1 MTEDR
6 KIAYFSME
14 IGLDPRMPTYSGGLG
29 ILAAD
34 TIRSSA
40 DMAVPTVGITLLARK
55 GYFHQRLDSDGWQ
68 NEQPENWNV
77 SNFMQPLSNRVTV
90 VLEGRN
96 VQVQAWKSRVSGI
109 SGYEVPVFFLD
120 TDLKENS
127 PYDRQLSHYLYG
139 GDPRYRLCQEVILG
153 IGGVRMLRSLGY
165 NNIQRFHMNEGHAAM
180 LALELLTEEIEKTGS
195 DSISA
200 EHIDAVRAKCVFTT
214 HTPVPAGQ
222 DKYPMDLVRQVLG
235 KHKVLE
241 IENEICCDPDVLNM
255 TYLGLH
261 LSHYINGVS
270 REHGRVSSQ
279 MFGSYVVD
287 SITNGVHAATWISKP
302 MASVLDRHLPSWR
315 ENNFSLRYA
324 LSLPGEEI
332 WSAHMEAKRR
342 LLDYIKQ
349 QTNTNMDLDV
359 FTIGFAR
366 RATAYKRAD
375 LLFYDIERLK
385 KIASKAGKFQL
396 VFAGK
401 AHPKDQEG
409 KEIIK
414 KIFQAK
420 QLLQPD
426 IKLAYL
432 PNYNMEAAKILIPGV
447 DLWLNTPAPP
457 HEASGTSGMKAALN
471 AVPSLSILDGWWI
484 EGYVEGLTGWAI
496 DERDSNRPL
505 QPSDRENNGQNSAK
519 DAQILYGKLESVI
532 LPMFYSEKKA
542 YLGIM
547 KGALALNGSFFNTQ
561 RMLEEYILKAYFL

>member
-34 TIRSSA
+34 TIRASA
-40 DMAVPTVGITLLARK
+40 DMAVPTVAVSLLARK
-55 GYFHQRLDSDGWQ
+55 GYFYQRLDMDGQ
-68 NEQPENWNV
+68 QSEQPENWNV
-77 SNFMQPLSNRVTV
+77 SNFLQPLSNRISV
-90 VLEGRN
+90 VLEGRT
-96 VQVQAWKSRVSGI
+96 VQVQAWKYGVTGI
-109 SGYEVPVFFLD
+109 SGHEVPVFFLD

-139 GDPRYRLCQEVILG
+139 GDQRYRLCQEIILG

-165 NNIQRFHMNEGHAAM
+165 HNIERFHMNEGHAGL
-180 LALELLTEEIEKTGS
+180 LALELLTEEIEKTGG
-195 DSISA
+195 DAISA
-200 EHIDAVRAKCVFTT
+200 DLIEAVRAKCVFTT

-222 DKYPMDLVRQVLG
+222 DKYPMDLVRQVIG

-241 IENEICCDPDVLNM
+241 LERELCCDPGVLNM

-270 REHGRVSSQ
+270 RKHGKVSSQ
-279 MFGSYVVD
+279 MFGSYVID
-287 SITNGVHAATWISKP
+287 SITNGVHAATWVSKSI
-302 MASVLDRHLPSWR
+302 AELLDKYIPSWR

-324 LSLPGEEI
+324 LSLPKKEI
-332 WSAHMEAKRR
+332 WDAHMQSKRQ
-342 LLDYIKQ
+342 LLEYIKQ
-349 QTNTNMDLDV
+349 QTDMEMDLDV

-375 LLFYDIERLK
+375 LLFYDTERLK
-385 KIASKAGKFQL
+385 RISSKAGRFQL

-414 KIFQAK
+414 KVFRAQK
-420 QLLQPD
+420 NLQPD

-432 PNYNMEAAKILIPGV
+432 PNYNIEVAKILIAGV
-447 DLWLNTPAPP
+447 DLWLNTPQPP

-484 EGYVEGLTGWAI
+484 EGCVEGLTGWAI
-496 DERDSNRPL
+496 AEEPHTAGTQPQSEQQNVRDSVM
-505 QPSDRENNGQNSAK
+505 DASA
-519 DAQILYGKLESVI
+519 LYDKLEHLI
-532 LPMFYSEKKA
+532 IPMFYNHKRT

-547 KGALALNGSFFNTQ
+547 TNALALNGSFFNTQ

>member
-1 MTEDR
+1 
-6 KIAYFSME
+6 ME
-14 IGLDPRMPTYSGGLG
+14 IGLDARMPTYSGGLG

-40 DMAVPTVGITLLARK
+40 DMRVPTVCVTLLSRK
-55 GYFHQRLDSDGWQ
+55 GYFYQKLAPDGTQ
-68 NEQPENWNV
+68 SEQQENWNV
-77 SNFMQPLSNRVTV
+77 SNFLQPLNNRISVI
-90 VLEGRN
+90 LEGRT
-96 VQVQAWKSRVSGI
+96 VQVQAWTCRVSGI

-120 TDLKENS
+120 TDLQENS
-127 PYDRQLSHYLYG
+127 PYDRQLCHYLYG
-139 GDPRYRLCQEVILG
+139 GDRRYRLCQEVILG

-165 NNIQRFHMNEGHAAM
+165 QNIAKFHMNEGHAAM
-180 LALELLTEEIEKTGS
+180 LALELLDEEIKERGG

-200 EHIDAVRAKCVFTT
+200 DLIEAVRAKCVFTT

-222 DKYPMDLVRQVLG
+222 DQFPMDLVRQVLG
-235 KHKVLE
+235 EHKVLE
-241 IENEICCDPDVLNM
+241 LEHEFCCDPGVLNM

-287 SITNGVHAATWISKP
+287 SITNGVHASTWVSKP
-302 MASVLDRHLPSWR
+302 FADVLDKHIPNWR

-324 LSLPGEEI
+324 LNLPGNDI
-332 WSAHMEAKRR
+332 WEAHIQSKRQ
-342 LLDYIKQ
+342 LLEYIKNQ
-349 QTNTNMDLDV
+349 NRTNMDLDV

-366 RATAYKRAD
+366 RAATYKRAD
-375 LLFYDIERLK
+375 LLFDDIERLK
-385 KIASKAGKFQL
+385 SIASKTGKFQL

-414 KIFQAK
+414 KIFQAR

-426 IKLAYL
+426 IKLVYL
-432 PNYNMEAAKILIPGV
+432 TNYNMEVAKILLPGV
-447 DLWLNTPAPP
+447 DLWLNTPQPP

-471 AVPSLSILDGWWI
+471 AVPSFSVLDGWWV
-484 EGYVEGLTGWAI
+484 EGCVEGLTGWAI
-496 DERDSNRPL
+496 GNHTDKEQNDQNR
-505 QPSDRENNGQNSAK
+505 SD
-519 DAQILYGKLESVI
+519 DARALYDKLENVI
-532 LPMFYSEKKA
+532 VPMFYNNQKA

-547 KGALALNGSFFNTQ
+547 TAALALNGSFFNTQ

>member
-6 KIAYFSME
+6 KIAYFTME

-40 DMAVPTVGITLLARK
+40 DMRVPTVCVTLLARK
-55 GYFHQRLDSDGWQ
+55 GYFHQKLASDGSQ
-68 NEQPENWNV
+68 SEKQENWNV
-77 SNFMQPLSNRVTV
+77 SNFLQPLNNRISI

-96 VQVQAWKSRVSGI
+96 VQVRAWQYRVSGI
-109 SGYEVPVFFLD
+109 SGSEVPVFFLD
-120 TDLKENS
+120 TDLQENS
-127 PYDRQLSHYLYG
+127 PYDRQLCHYLYG
-139 GDPRYRLCQEVILG
+139 GDLRYRLCQEVILG

-165 NNIQRFHMNEGHAAM
+165 QNIARFHMNEGHAAM

-200 EHIDAVRAKCVFTT
+200 DLIEAVRAKCVFTT

-222 DKYPMDLVRQVLG
+222 DKYPMNLVRQVLG
-235 KHKVLE
+235 EHKVLE
-241 IENEICCDPDVLNM
+241 LENELCCEPGVLNM

-270 REHGRVSSQ
+270 REHGKVSSQ

-287 SITNGVHAATWISKP
+287 SITNGVHAATWVSKP
-302 MASVLDRHLPSWR
+302 FADVLNRHIPNWR

-324 LSLPGEEI
+324 LNLPENEI
-332 WSAHMEAKRR
+332 WDAHIQSKQK
-342 LLDYIKQ
+342 LLEYIKR
-349 QTNTNMDLDV
+349 QTNTVMDLDV

-366 RATAYKRAD
+366 RAAAYKRAD
-375 LLFYDIERLK
+375 LLFYDIDRLK
-385 KIASKAGKFQL
+385 NIASKAGRFQL

-401 AHPKDQEG
+401 AHPKDQDG
-409 KEIIK
+409 KKIIK
-414 KIFQAK
+414 KLFQA
-420 QLLQPD
+420 QQHLQPD
-426 IKLAYL
+426 IKLVYL
-432 PNYNMEAAKILIPGV
+432 PNYNMESAKILIPGV
-447 DLWLNTPAPP
+447 DLWLNTPQPP

-471 AVPSLSILDGWWI
+471 AVPSFSVLDGWWV
-484 EGYVEGLTGWAI
+484 EGCVEGLTGWAI
-496 DERDSNRPL
+496 AGSNSTVSDE
-505 QPSDRENNGQNSAK
+505 PSSEDQNSKNSAK
-519 DAQILYGKLESVI
+519 DAQALYNKLENVI
-532 LPMFYSEKKA
+532 VPMFYNQKQA

-547 KGALALNGSFFNTQ
+547 INALALNGSFFNTQ

>member
-14 IGLDPRMPTYSGGLG
+14 IGLDSRMPTYSGGLG
-29 ILAAD
+29 VLAAD

-40 DMAVPTVGITLLARK
+40 DMAVPTVGVTLLARK
-55 GYFHQRLDSDGWQ
+55 GYFYQKLDTNGQQS
-68 NEQPENWNV
+68 EQPENWNV
-77 SNFMQPLSNRVTV
+77 SNFMQPLSNRITV

-96 VQVQAWKSRVSGI
+96 VQVQAWKYRLSGVK
-109 SGYEVPVFFLD
+109 GYEVPVFFLD
-120 TDLKENS
+120 TDLQENS
-127 PYDRQLSHYLYG
+127 VYDRQLCHYLYG
-139 GDPRYRLCQEVILG
+139 GDQRYRLCQEVILG

-180 LALELLTEEIEKTGS
+180 LALELLTEEIGKNVS

-241 IENEICCDPDVLNM
+241 IENEFCCDPGVLNM

-287 SITNGVHAATWISKP
+287 SITNGVHAATWVSKP

-342 LLDYIKQ
+342 LLEYIKQ
-349 QTNTNMDLDV
+349 QTNTEMDLDV

-366 RATAYKRAD
+366 RATAYKRVD
-375 LLFYDIERLK
+375 LLFNDIERLK
-385 KIASKAGKFQL
+385 KIALKAGKFQL

-414 KIFQAK
+414 KVFRAK
-420 QLLQPD
+420 QLLHPS
-426 IKLAYL
+426 IKLVYL
-432 PNYNMEAAKILIPGV
+432 PNYNIEVAKILIPGV
-447 DLWLNTPAPP
+447 DLWLNTPQAP

-496 DERDSNRPL
+496 GERNSDRPL
-505 QPSDRENNGQNSAK
+505 QPSEQENNDQNSAK

-532 LPMFYSEKKA
+532 LPMFYNEKKG

>member
-34 TIRSSA
+34 TIRASA
-40 DMAVPTVGITLLARK
+40 DMAVPTVAVSLLARK
-55 GYFHQRLDSDGWQ
+55 GYFYQRLDMDGQ
-68 NEQPENWNV
+68 QSEQPENWNV
-77 SNFMQPLSNRVTV
+77 SNFLQPLSNRISV
-90 VLEGRN
+90 VLEGRT
-96 VQVQAWKSRVSGI
+96 VQGQAWKYGVTGI
-109 SGYEVPVFFLD
+109 SGHEVPVFFLD

-139 GDPRYRLCQEVILG
+139 GDQRYRLCQEIILG

-165 NNIQRFHMNEGHAAM
+165 HNIERFHMNEGHAGL
-180 LALELLTEEIEKTGS
+180 LALELLTEEIEKTGG

-200 EHIDAVRAKCVFTT
+200 DLIEAVRAKCVFTT

-222 DKYPMDLVRQVLG
+222 DKYPMDLVRQVIG

-241 IENEICCDPDVLNM
+241 LERELCCDPGVLNM

-270 REHGRVSSQ
+270 RKHGKVSSQ
-279 MFGSYVVD
+279 MFGSYVID
-287 SITNGVHAATWISKP
+287 SITNGVHAATWVSKSI
-302 MASVLDRHLPSWR
+302 AELLDKYIPSWR

-324 LSLPGEEI
+324 LSLPKKEI
-332 WSAHMEAKRR
+332 WDAHMQSKRQ
-342 LLDYIKQ
+342 LLEYIKQ
-349 QTNTNMDLDV
+349 QTDMEMDLDV

-375 LLFYDIERLK
+375 LLFYDTERLK
-385 KIASKAGKFQL
+385 RISSKAGRFQL

-414 KIFQAK
+414 KVFRAQK
-420 QLLQPD
+420 NLQPD

-432 PNYNMEAAKILIPGV
+432 PNYNIEVAKILISGV
-447 DLWLNTPAPP
+447 DLWLNTPQPP

-484 EGYVEGLTGWAI
+484 EGCVEGLTGWAI
-496 DERDSNRPL
+496 AEEPHTAGIQLHSEQQNVRDSVM
-505 QPSDRENNGQNSAK
+505 DASA
-519 DAQILYGKLESVI
+519 LYDKLEHLI
-532 LPMFYSEKKA
+532 IPMFYNHKRT

-547 KGALALNGSFFNTQ
+547 TNALALNGSFFNTQ